1 MSYLLVKSMQTTTKD
16 LTERMRKLNM
26 NNMMTTKWE
35 KKTN

>member
-26 NNMMTTKWE
+26 MTTKWE